1 MKKLLEIFIT
11 GLVLG
16 LLSLELFV
24 IAVALFVR

>member
-24 IAVALFVR
+24 IAVTSFVR